1 MRDSEHE
8 RLSFELTLVMMKKL
22 GCEMYLT
29 AGVGLMVCLE
39 HPDAPEHELQAEGIC
54 PFARHQVEALVRIHS
69 DGRLPAYRD
78 AVEECGVL
86 LEKAPPPEEQ
96 PTG

>member
-8 RLSFELTLVMMKKL
+8 RLAFEMSLILMKKL

-54 PFARHQVEALVRIHS
+54 PFARHQVDAVLKIHE
-69 DGRLPAYRD
+69 DGRLPAYIEALD
-78 AVEECGVL
+78 EYTGL
-86 LEKAPPPEEQ
+86 LKDVGPEG
-96 PTG
+96 P